1 MTVAVCLIQ
10 GTVIAV
16 RIQVVSKD
24 ICFCV
29 RGYAVRT
36 DKPPD
41 LRVVVSR
48 VQVVE
53 TSFRVII
60 VAPVTERV
68 LP

>member
-1 MTVAVCLIQ
+1 MPVAVRLIQ
-10 GTVIAV
+10 GAVVAV
-16 RIQVVSKD
+16 RVQVVSKD

-53 TSFRVII
+53 SCFRVIVI
-60 VAPVTERV
+60 ASVAERV